1 MRVEIC
7 LLHEIV
13 SALCIDERRAGAPD
27 IGLGRPDEIGEG
39 DGVAARRSMRPIL
52 RSPWHT
58 AHATWE
64 LSADPERQIAVNCE
78 RIREALSARLDGEAA
93 DLPGPVI
100 DEHVAGCA
108 DCAAWQ
114 QQAMTLAARTATPA
128 TAPDLVGPVLSAVRA
143 EEAHRAR
150 RRRRATATRIGLAAI
165 ALVQL
170 AFSGPGL
177 ILGHDHTAPIHVAHE
192 VGSFDAALA
201 LGLLLAAIRPRLAAG
216 MLPLV
221 AAITG
226 LLLLTAG
233 SDVAAGRTSAFT
245 ESPHLLDLAG
255 GLLLLRLAIATAGWA
270 GLRVGLPR
278 STPTLPAGRG

>member
-1 MRVEIC
+1 M
-7 LLHEIV
+7 
-13 SALCIDERRAGAPD
+13 
-27 IGLGRPDEIGEG
+27 
-39 DGVAARRSMRPIL
+39 GVKC
-52 RSPWHT
+52 
-58 AHATWE
+58 
-64 LSADPERQIAVNCE
+64 D
-78 RIREALSARLDGEAA
+78 RIREALSARLDGEA
-93 DLPGPVI
+93 DELPDHLL
-100 DEHVAGCA
+100 DEHLA
-108 DCAAWQ
+108 DCAECAAWHE
-114 QQAMTLAARTATPA
+114 QAVTLAARTATPA

-143 EEAHRAR
+143 DEARRAA
-150 RRRRATATRIGLAAI
+150 RRRRATATRISLALIAI
-165 ALVQL
+165 AQL
-170 AFSGPGL
+170 ALSGPGL

-255 GLLLLRLAIATAGWA
+255 GLLLLRLTTATGGWT

-278 STPTLPAGRG
+278 STPTLPTGRG

>member
-1 MRVEIC
+1 MVVTC
-7 LLHEIV
+7 
-13 SALCIDERRAGAPD
+13 D
-27 IGLGRPDEIGEG
+27 
-39 DGVAARRSMRPIL
+39 
-52 RSPWHT
+52 
-58 AHATWE
+58 
-64 LSADPERQIAVNCE
+64 

-93 DLPGPVI
+93 DLPEHLV

-108 DCAAWQ
+108 ECAAWQ
-114 QQAMTLAARTATPA
+114 QQALSLAARVVTQT
-128 TAPDLVGPVLSAVRA
+128 TGPDLVGPVLSAVRA
-143 EEAHRAR
+143 DEAQRAA
-150 RRRRATATRIGLAAI
+150 RRRRATATRVGLALI
-165 ALVQL
+165 ALIQL
-170 AFSGPGL
+170 ALSGPGL

-233 SDVAAGRTSAFT
+233 SDVAAGRTSAMT

-255 GLLLLRLAIATAGWA
+255 GLLLLRLATATGGWT
-270 GLRVGLPR
+270 GLRVGLAR
-278 STPTLPAGRG
+278 ATPTLPAGRG

>member
-1 MRVEIC
+1 M
-7 LLHEIV
+7 
-13 SALCIDERRAGAPD
+13 
-27 IGLGRPDEIGEG
+27 
-39 DGVAARRSMRPIL
+39 
-52 RSPWHT
+52 
-58 AHATWE
+58 
-64 LSADPERQIAVNCE
+64 AVKCE
-78 RIREALSARLDGEAA
+78 HIREALSARLDGEPGE
-93 DLPGPVI
+93 LPDQTL

-108 DCAAWQ
+108 ACAAWLQ
-114 QQAMTLAARTATPA
+114 HAMRLAARSATSA
-128 TAPDLVGPVLSAVRA
+128 DTPDLVGPVLSAVRA
-143 EEAHRAR
+143 DEARRAA
-150 RRRRATATRIGLAAI
+150 RRRRATATRIALAAI

-233 SDVAAGRTSAFT
+233 SDVAAGRTSALT

-255 GLLLLRLAIATAGWA
+255 GLLLLRLATATGGWA
-270 GLRVGLPR
+270 GLRLGLPR

>member
-1 MRVEIC
+1 MVVE
-7 LLHEIV
+7 
-13 SALCIDERRAGAPD
+13 
-27 IGLGRPDEIGEG
+27 
-39 DGVAARRSMRPIL
+39 
-52 RSPWHT
+52 
-58 AHATWE
+58 
-64 LSADPERQIAVNCE
+64 CE
-78 RIREALSARLDGEAA
+78 RIREALSARLDGEVTELS
-93 DLPGPVI
+93 DVVI
-100 DEHVAGCA
+100 DEHVGGCA
-108 DCAAWQ
+108 ACAAWR
-114 QQAMTLAARTATPA
+114 QQALSLADRTATPA
-128 TAPDLVGPVLSAVRA
+128 VAPDLVGPVLSAVRA
-143 EEAHRAR
+143 AEARQAV
-150 RRRRATATRIGLAAI
+150 RRRRASATRLALAAI

-201 LGLLLAAIRPRLAAG
+201 LGLLLAALRPRLAAG

-233 SDVAAGRTSAFT
+233 SDVAAARTSAFT

-255 GLLLLRLAIATAGWA
+255 ALLLLRLAIATAGWT